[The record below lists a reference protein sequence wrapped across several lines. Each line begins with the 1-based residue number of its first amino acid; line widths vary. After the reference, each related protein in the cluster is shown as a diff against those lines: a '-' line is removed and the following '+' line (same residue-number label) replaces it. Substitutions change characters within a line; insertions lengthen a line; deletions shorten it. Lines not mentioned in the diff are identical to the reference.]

1 MEYAYT
7 GKVYRFHEKCNA
19 VWLEEKHR
27 R

>member
-7 GKVYRFHEKCNA
+7 GKVYRFHEKCNT